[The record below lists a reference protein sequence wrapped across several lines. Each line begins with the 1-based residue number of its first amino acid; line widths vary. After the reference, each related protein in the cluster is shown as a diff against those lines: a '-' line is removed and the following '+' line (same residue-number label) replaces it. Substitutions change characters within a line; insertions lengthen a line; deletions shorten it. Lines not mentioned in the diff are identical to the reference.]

1 VTGAAGG
8 LGQRLLPLLLADPD
22 VETVVALDRAHVH
35 VNGDRI
41 EAHRVDLVRSDL
53 APLLAGADTVVHL
66 AFVLGE
72 GRRAD
77 AAAHVNLEGTRRLLA
92 AATEAGVRHVVALS
106 SATVYGAWP
115 NNPVP
120 ITEDAPLRPNPEV
133 AYAVQK
139 SYVEHVVSDW
149 VDAEPG
155 RTATVLRPVTA
166 LAEDGETWVAWA
178 LAEAASIRAGEDDPP
193 AQFLHLDD
201 LATAVEVA
209 RRERLDGPFNVAP
222 DGWIAGDSVRALKGQ
237 GPRLRLPEGLAV
249 RLEHVRWRLRRGRA
263 AMGLLAFASYP
274 CVVANDRLRSA
285 GWAPR
290 RTNEQAYV
298 AGTEAK
304 WWTTLSPKRRQELAL
319 GAAGVAIAGV
329 TTLTVLLVRRALRK
343 AKALRSSSG

>member
-1 VTGAAGG
+1 
-8 LGQRLLPLLLADPD
+8 
-22 VETVVALDRAHVH
+22 
-35 VNGDRI
+35 
-41 EAHRVDLVRSDL
+41 
-53 APLLAGADTVVHL
+53 
-66 AFVLGE
+66 
-72 GRRAD
+72 
-77 AAAHVNLEGTRRLLA
+77 VNLEGTRRLLA

-166 LAEDGETWVAWA
+166 LAEEGETWVAWA